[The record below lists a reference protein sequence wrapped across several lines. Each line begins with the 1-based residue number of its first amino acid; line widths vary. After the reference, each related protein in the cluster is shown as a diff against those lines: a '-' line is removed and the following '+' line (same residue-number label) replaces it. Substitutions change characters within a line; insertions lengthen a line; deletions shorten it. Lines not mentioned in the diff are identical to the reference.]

1 MKKEF
6 KENEF
11 QHGGIIPGD
20 VDLTKLLSYDHWYY
34 VGEKMKKEF
43 HTNKELKRI
52 IVDNIYDIQLEF
64 SKEELEKVKRIKI
77 DKSCKV

>member
-1 MKKEF
+1 
-6 KENEF
+6 
-11 QHGGIIPGD
+11 
-20 VDLTKLLSYDHWYY
+20 
-34 VGEKMKKEF
+34 MKKEF